1 MENKETLIINIL
13 REAYPE
19 LDCSPG
25 TPFYEL
31 AVRPMSYLWTRH
43 EEGNAE
49 LTSGAYLENYATM
62 SEEDLD
68 RLMSHFFATRKTGD
82 YVYAVARI
90 VFTELRDYYIPKGMP
105 ISKGTNTYTTV
116 TDTYISSAEL
126 NGNATEGYPVDVSIV
141 SDGVSNIYNLSMN
154 DSLNTTSSLSTY
166 IRKIYVVA
174 DSSDG
179 GITETNTDFYNRV
192 SRSMS
197 LSNLTTYRG
206 TKATL
211 YEKFNVTEV
220 LPIGIRDAEMRRDLV
235 ELDPL
240 GLVHRGGMADIYV
253 KAEPYTVVTGYR
265 GPLGFP
271 YTYKG
276 VSLTDNPDLLM
287 SQWNAIPFT
296 GVNIFN
302 RGSALESSDSAISNK
317 VSVATDMESLTS
329 DIQSVHDYCSGTA
342 HEALHSDNLV
352 KQMWPLLVRVNVN
365 VASASDV
372 LADGRTHKQ
381 AAKDAIVNYIMGLK
395 TGGAPKVANLIQQV
409 IAEGVTT
416 VTLPVE
422 LTCYYLTENMQIQYF
437 GLNGVRST
445 NTSILRPVEN
455 DSLKFVIDDDTQIS
469 IRNCTWYTNE
479 DLVMVNGEV

>member
-13 REAYPE
+13 KEAYPE
-19 LDCSPG
+19 LDCSQG

-31 AVRPMSYLWTRH
+31 GVRPLSYLWTRH

-49 LTSGAYLENYATM
+49 LTKGVYLENYNKM
-62 SEEDLD
+62 EKDDLD

-90 VFTELRDYYIPKGMP
+90 VFSEPRDYYIPKGME
-105 ISKGTNTYTTV
+105 ITKSDNIYTTV
-116 TDTYISSAEL
+116 TDTYISRSEL
-126 NGNATEGYPVDVSIV
+126 AGNATDGYPVDVSIV
-141 SDGVSNIYNLSMN
+141 SSGVSNIYNLRTN
-154 DSLNTTSSLSTY
+154 DSLNTKHALSAY

-179 GITETNTDFYNRV
+179 GVTEKNVDFYNRV

-197 LSNLTTYRG
+197 LANLTTYRG

-220 LPIGIRDAEMRRDLV
+220 LPIGLRDPEMRRDLV

-253 KAEPYTVVTGYR
+253 KAEPYSVVMGYR

-276 VSLTDNPDLLM
+276 VSITDNPDSLM
-287 SQWNAIPFT
+287 AQWNAIPFA
-296 GVNIFN
+296 GINIFT
-302 RGSALESSDSAISNK
+302 RGSALESSDAAISNK
-317 VSVATDMESLTS
+317 ISVATDMESLTS
-329 DIQSVHDYCSGTA
+329 DIQSVHDFCSSTT

-365 VASASDV
+365 LVSPTDV
-372 LADGRTHKQ
+372 LADGRTHKE

-395 TGGAPKVANLIQQV
+395 TGYAPKVANLIQQV

-416 VTLPVE
+416 VTLPVS

-437 GLNGVRST
+437 GLNGARST
-445 NTSILRPVEN
+445 QTSILRPVED